1 MDKYNLKKLKN
12 QELINYI
19 VKHVNDNTLMR
30 INFCGEFLSFMA
42 NEDLTKR
49 KLHGGNFCGNRFCP
63 MCAWRQSKKD
73 ALKISI
79 CMKYIELEHKK
90 SFIFLTLT
98 APNITGDKLSDEINK
113 YNKAFKKMFERKDV
127 KAVNKGY
134 IRKLEIT
141 YNENSNTYH
150 PHFHVVMAVNNSY
163 FTDRTYIKQ
172 EKWLNM
178 WREVMENPDIT
189 QVDVR
194 RMKKNTE
201 SKEISEIAKY
211 AAKDSEMMI
220 NQQVFDIFYE
230 ALKGRQIL
238 TYNGLF
244 KDANKLFK
252 EKKLDKYKEID
263 ETEYVYF
270 LLYRWGLGKY
280 VETEFRELTLE
291 ERGRFNHKLLEECEV
306 D

>member
-1 MDKYNLKKLKN
+1 
-12 QELINYI
+12 
-19 VKHVNDNTLMR
+19 MR

-42 NEDLTKR
+42 NKDLSKR
-49 KLHGGNFCGNRFCP
+49 KIFGGNFCGNRFCP
-63 MCAWRQSKKD
+63 MCAWRQAKKD

-98 APNITGDKLSDEINK
+98 APNITGDKLSDEVTK
-113 YNKAFKKMFERKDV
+113 YNLAFKNLIKRKEV
-127 KAVNKGY
+127 KAINKGY

-141 YNENSNTYH
+141 YNENSDTYH
-150 PHFHVVMAVNNSY
+150 PHFHVVIAVNESY
-163 FTDRTYIKQ
+163 FKSRDYIKQ
-172 EKWLNM
+172 EKWLHM
-178 WREVMENPDIT
+178 WRDVMENPTIT

-194 RMKKNTE
+194 RMKKDTE
-201 SKEISEIAKY
+201 NKEILEIAKY

-220 NQQVFDIFYE
+220 NQQVFDTFYE

-252 EKKLDKYKEID
+252 EKKLEKYKEID

-270 LLYRWGLGKY
+270 LLYRWNLGQY
-280 VETEFRELTLE
+280 VETEIRELTPE
-291 ERGRFNHKLLEECEV
+291 EKQKNNRKLIEESEV
-306 D
+306 E